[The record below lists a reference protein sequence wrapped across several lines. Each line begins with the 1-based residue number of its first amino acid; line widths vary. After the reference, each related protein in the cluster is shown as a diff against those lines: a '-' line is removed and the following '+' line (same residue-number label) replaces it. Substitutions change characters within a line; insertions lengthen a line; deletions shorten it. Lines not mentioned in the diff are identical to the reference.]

1 MAAPLQRL
9 VLASG
14 NAGKLREFAS
24 LLEPLG
30 ITLLGQRSLGITDAE
45 EPYGTFLE
53 NALAKARHA
62 SAASGLPALADD
74 SGLCVDALGGAP
86 GVHSA
91 RWAELAGGPRDDL
104 ANNLRVSEQLR
115 GVTDRA
121 AHYVCVLVLVR
132 SPDDPHPLVADASW
146 HGCFI
151 DSPRGSGGFGYDPHF
166 LLPELGCTAA
176 ELDAS
181 RKNAL
186 GHRGRAMRELLERL
200 RAAGLA

>member
-115 GVTDRA
+115 GVTDIARKKDEA
-121 AHYVCVLVLVR
+121 PRVG
-132 SPDDPHPLVADASW
+132 VAQK
-146 HGCFI
+146 CRLCRI
-151 DSPRGSGGFGYDPHF
+151 ERRP
-166 LLPELGCTAA
+166 CAA
-176 ELDAS
+176 EDA
-181 RKNAL
+181 
-186 GHRGRAMRELLERL
+186 GRGRGHLCTTGTHRCVSVPTTAQKRRASSSL
-200 RAAGLA
+200 RKPATRRR

>member
-1 MAAPLQRL
+1 MAPPLRRL

-24 LLEPLG
+24 LLAPLD
-30 ITLLGQRSLGITDAE
+30 IELIGQRSLGIADAE
-45 EPYGTFLE
+45 EPHATFLE

-62 SAASGLPALADD
+62 SAAAGLPALADD
-74 SGLCVDALGGAP
+74 SGLCVDALAGAP

-91 RWAELAGGPRDDL
+91 RWAQLAGGPRDDL
-104 ANNLRVSEQLR
+104 ANNRRVIEQLR
-115 GVTDRA
+115 TVTDRS

-132 SPDDPHPLVADASW
+132 APDDPHPLVADASW
-146 HGCFI
+146 HGRLI
-151 DSPRGSGGFGYDPHF
+151 DEPRGDGGFGYDPHF

-176 ELDAS
+176 ELS
-181 RKNAL
+181 PERKNAL

-200 RAAGLA
+200 RAATRP

>member
-1 MAAPLQRL
+1 MASPLQRL

-30 ITLLGQRSLGITDAE
+30 IALLGQRSLGITDAE

-53 NALAKARHA
+53 NALTKARHA

-104 ANNLRVSEQLR
+104 ANNLRVREQLQ
-115 GVTDRA
+115 GVDDRA

-132 SPDDPHPLVADASW
+132 GPDDPHPLVADASW
-146 HGCFI
+146 HGRFI
-151 DSPRGSGGFGYDPHF
+151 DEPRGGGGFGYDPHF

-176 ELDAS
+176 ELDAA
-181 RKNAL
+181 RKNAI

>member
-1 MAAPLQRL
+1 MAQPLHRL

-14 NAGKLREFAS
+14 NAGKLREFEA
-24 LLEPLG
+24 LLAPLG
-30 ITLLGQRSLGITDAE
+30 IALVGQRSLGIPDAP
-45 EPYGTFLE
+45 EPHPTFLE

-104 ANNLRVSEQLR
+104 ANNRRVVEQLR
-115 GVTDRA
+115 GIADRG

-132 SPDDPHPLVADASW
+132 TPDDPHPLVADATW
-146 HGCFI
+146 PGQFI
-151 DSPRGSGGFGYDPHF
+151 DSSRGDGGFGYERLF
-166 LLPELGCTAA
+166 LLPYLGCTGA
-176 ELDAS
+176 ELCAE
-181 RKNAL
+181 RK
-186 GHRGRAMRELLERL
+186 
-200 RAAGLA
+200 

>member
-1 MAAPLQRL
+1 MASPLQRL

-30 ITLLGQRSLGITDAE
+30 IALLGQRSLGITDAE

-53 NALAKARHA
+53 NALTKARHA

-104 ANNLRVSEQLR
+104 ANNLRVREQLQ
-115 GVTDRA
+115 GVDDRA

-132 SPDDPHPLVADASW
+132 GPDDPHPLVADASW
-146 HGCFI
+146 YGRFI
-151 DSPRGSGGFGYDPHF
+151 DEPRGGGGFGYDPHF

-176 ELDAS
+176 ELDAA
-181 RKNAL
+181 RKNAI